1 MDFVEVVSGIITQFK
16 GHRINGVEEV
26 TEGLGRV
33 KNVFSCDELKSL
45 EDLLAVVYDMED
57 FAETSF
63 LRREHLRRI
72 GFARRYIYILQ
83 RMNLN
88 AKVEFGNEMMKFIS
102 KIRPIIEP
110 LRNQELGVS
119 RQSHL
124 HEESDVVGLE
134 EDKANLVSWLT
145 DTNSCPNLGL
155 ILISGRTGLGKTTL
169 ANEICKSRK
178 IESHFEFRKWVSA
191 SEDPNANV
199 LRSIWELR
207 KWVSDS
213 EDPNANVF
221 RSIWKQISEDST
233 DDMRPTDKEMD
244 LVAEISK
251 NLREKRCLVVFDGA
265 RSGRVNISAGLD
277 DGTLEFPDE
286 GNGSRLIMTTS
297 GYVSKSYG
305 DEGRVLTCK
314 LKPLKDE
321 DAWNLFKKNVDI
333 VQFSDSE
340 RSWLEGKIKDI
351 CGGIPS
357 AIVVLGRFLST
368 KNYKQRLAVLEHAI
382 HDGNEVSVSNS
393 LALIN
398 SDMTF
403 GMRRCLLYF
412 GLFPKGYE
420 IPVRRLL
427 RLWLVEG
434 LLTDRRERSSVNDPL
449 EWDPEQTAGKYLE
462 EFVYRGMIEIAKWRK
477 DASPK
482 TCRMPAGIL
491 YDICSSKAEDIF
503 GLLHLHIHP
512 TTPDTESSSSDH
524 ASPSPPKFGVRRVS
538 GDIKNY
544 SRKEY
549 SQMQHL
555 RSYLSFN
562 TQNKDTPAL
571 EIGYFLREVIGHR
584 SAFGMLKVLDLERV
598 YKPKLPHNLGK
609 LYLLR
614 YLGLRWT
621 FLDTLP
627 HSVSEL
633 PSLEILDVKH
643 TYISS
648 PPNSIWKM
656 QHLRHL
662 CLNETR
668 LDKPVGK
675 HGISLIGLQTLW
687 GLFVDK
693 KIPVKNGLD
702 RSTNLR
708 KLGLTFH
715 LDNFEE
721 LNDWIASLEQLKS
734 LRLRSKNE
742 KGQPSKLEL
751 KPLSGLEKLTNLYL
765 LGNLPELQDQYFPLG
780 IIVLTLSVSKLKED
794 PMPILAKLPKLSV
807 LGLLADSYTGKK
819 MVCPNDSFESL
830 TILKLWML
838 VELETWTVE
847 EGAMQY
853 LEELE
858 IRCCHKLKELP
869 DKLNLEYIDKI
880 ILTNMEKEF
889 EANVRAK
896 IPEDSNIDLKPQQ
909 LRDVRCHC
917 QDDVKQVSIHSLI
930 Y

>member
-1 MDFVEVVSGIITQFK
+1 MDFVDVVEVVSAIITQFK
-16 GHRINGVEEV
+16 AHQINEVEVV
-26 TEGLGRV
+26 TEGLGRI
-33 KNVFSCDELKSL
+33 KNVFSYDELKSL
-45 EDLLAVVYDMED
+45 EDLLDLVYKMED

-63 LRREHLRRI
+63 LRRMHLRRI
-72 GFARRYIYILQ
+72 GFARRYIYILL
-83 RMNLN
+83 RLSLN
-88 AKVEFGNEMMKFIS
+88 AKVDFGHEMRKFIF
-102 KIRPIIEP
+102 KINSIIEP
-110 LRNQELGVS
+110 LKIKESGVS
-119 RQSHL
+119 RQSHV

-134 EDKANLVSWLT
+134 TDKGNLVTWLT
-145 DTNSCPNLGL
+145 DTSFADLGL
-155 ILISGRTGLGKTTL
+155 ILISGKTGSGKTTL
-169 ANEICKSRK
+169 AKEICKSSE
-178 IESHFEFRKWVSA
+178 IGSHFEFCKWVS
-191 SEDPNANV
+191 V
-199 LRSIWELR
+199 
-207 KWVSDS
+207 S

-221 RSIWKQISEDST
+221 RSIWEPITEDST
-233 DDMRPTDKEMD
+233 DDIDMQSTEKE
-244 LVAEISK
+244 LVAEIRK
-251 NLREKRCLVVFDGA
+251 NLQEKRCLVVFDGA
-265 RSGRVNISAGLD
+265 RSGRVNIYARFELSS
-277 DGTLEFPDE
+277 DE
-286 GNGSRLIMTTS
+286 GNGSRLIMTTR
-297 GYVSKSYG
+297 GYVSRSYG
-305 DEGRVLTCK
+305 DARVKTCK
-314 LKPLKDE
+314 LEPLNDE
-321 DAWNLFKKNVDI
+321 DAWHLFSKYVRLPDN

-340 RSWLEGKIKDI
+340 IHGLKGKLRDI
-351 CGGIPS
+351 CEGIPS

-368 KNYKQRLAVLEHAI
+368 KNYQRRLAVLEHAI
-382 HDGNEVSVSNS
+382 DKNEVSVSSS

-412 GLFPKGYE
+412 GFFPKGYE

-434 LLTDRRERSSVNDPL
+434 LLTDPREPTVNDPV

-462 EFVYRGMIEIAKWRK
+462 ELVYRGMIEIARWRK
-477 DASPK
+477 DGSPK
-482 TCRMPAGIL
+482 TCRMPGIL
-491 YDICSSKAEDIF
+491 HDICLPKAEDIF
-503 GLLHLHIHP
+503 GILHIHS
-512 TTPDTESSSSDH
+512 TTPDHESSSDH
-524 ASPSPPKFGVRRVS
+524 ASPSPKFGVRRVS

-544 SRKEY
+544 SSKD

-562 TQNKDTPAL
+562 TQNKDTPAV
-571 EIGYFLREVIGHR
+571 EIGNFLREVIGHR
-584 SAFGMLKVLDLERV
+584 AFGMLKVLDLERV

-633 PSLEILDVKH
+633 PSLETLDVKH
-643 TYISS
+643 TNISS

-662 CLNETR
+662 CLNEIR

-675 HGISLIGLQTLW
+675 HGISLTGLQTLW

-702 RSTNLR
+702 RSTDLR

-715 LDNFEE
+715 LDSVEE
-721 LNDWIASLEQLKS
+721 LNEWIGSLKNLKS

-742 KGQPSKLEL
+742 NGRPSKLEL
-751 KPLSGLEKLTNLYL
+751 KPLSGLKNLTNLYL
-765 LGNLPELQDQYFPLG
+765 LGNLPELHDDYFPLG

-807 LGLLADSYTGKK
+807 LGLLADSYTGKE
-819 MVCPNDSFESL
+819 MVCPSGGFQSL

-838 VELETWTVE
+838 VELETWKVE
-847 EGAMQY
+847 EGSMQY

-869 DKLNLEYIDKI
+869 DKLDLSYIDKI
-880 ILTNMEKEF
+880 ILTNMQKEF
-889 EANVRAK
+889 LVNVQGEEYSS
-896 IPEDSNIDLKPQQ
+896 ILKTQQ
-909 LRDVRCHC
+909 LRAVRCRCHC
-917 QDDVKQVSIHSLI
+917 QDDANQVRSIPSFTSDC
-930 Y
+930 